1 MQPDFPQQAP
11 DTIVRQGRGHRTS
24 HTLVTAIV
32 LSIGLALVG
41 CSQDHP
47 PKPGEVQDEAMRVG
61 RTAQSFPAAA
71 EDYFRDMDGGYKLRN
86 AEGSYQEDK
95 LLSANAV
102 RGRNTWIVWT
112 GGNDRFW
119 DFMANNTFGAFDLLK
134 TLSSHG
140 SYATRDNRWAYLGLV
155 NEPCFEKATGPDPE
169 RWGLWLDKRITG
181 PGCPPDPFADAVKY
195 PGVKIGARGTVV
207 DKKNNKVLPVGSF
220 YGEPSGIVGLRLF
233 PNPDFDEK
241 AAKAWDAK
249 KFYEDRDYYQ
259 NNKLVRPYR
268 VGMSCAF
275 CHVGPSPTNPPNDFE
290 HPQWQNL
297 NSNPGAQ
304 YYWVDRIFVWNTR
317 PRQKPNEPTEN
328 ERNFIYQL
336 FHTSLPGTLD
346 TSLVSTDYINNPRT
360 MNAVY
365 SIAARLQPTRRWG
378 KETLAG
384 GELDNKQFGD
394 FPETKALAG
403 QYWDEATHTVWAARV
418 LKDGSDAV
426 GILGALNRV
435 YLNIG
440 LFSEEWLL
448 HFRPVIGGKKISPI
462 RIKDAQKNSAYWNAT
477 VQQTPDMARFFLDT
491 AKPDYLAEA
500 PGGAQYLTA
509 TEDVVTHGKL
519 LFADHCAACHSSKIP
534 PAPPERE
541 IDVGACDGGGN
552 GPNYLTCW
560 NRYWEWTKTDAFK
573 HEMRQLVL
581 APDFLDNNFLS
592 TERRVPVNLLETNL
606 CSALATN
613 AIKDN
618 IWDNFSSQSYKN
630 LPAVGSIDV
639 LHPVTGKPTP
649 YKMPAG
655 GLGYTRPASLVSL
668 WSTAP

>member
-1 MQPDFPQQAP
+1 
-11 DTIVRQGRGHRTS
+11 
-24 HTLVTAIV
+24 
-32 LSIGLALVG
+32 
-41 CSQDHP
+41 
-47 PKPGEVQDEAMRVG
+47 
-61 RTAQSFPAAA
+61 
-71 EDYFRDMDGGYKLRN
+71 
-86 AEGSYQEDK
+86 
-95 LLSANAV
+95 
-102 RGRNTWIVWT
+102 
-112 GGNDRFW
+112 
-119 DFMANNTFGAFDLLK
+119 
-134 TLSSHG
+134 
-140 SYATRDNRWAYLGLV
+140 
-155 NEPCFEKATGPDPE
+155 
-169 RWGLWLDKRITG
+169 
-181 PGCPPDPFADAVKY
+181 
-195 PGVKIGARGTVV
+195 
-207 DKKNNKVLPVGSF
+207 
-220 YGEPSGIVGLRLF
+220 
-233 PNPDFDEK
+233 
-241 AAKAWDAK
+241 
-249 KFYEDRDYYQ
+249 
-259 NNKLVRPYR
+259 
-268 VGMSCAF
+268 
-275 CHVGPSPTNPPNDFE
+275 
-290 HPQWQNL
+290 
-297 NSNPGAQ
+297 
-304 YYWVDRIFVWNTR
+304 
-317 PRQKPNEPTEN
+317 
-328 ERNFIYQL
+328 
-336 FHTSLPGTLD
+336 
-346 TSLVSTDYINNPRT
+346 

-668 WSTAP
+668 WSTAPFLQNNSVGTFYWQGTVEARMKSFDDSIHQMLWPERRRKDIDVIKALGLPESSALKDAPGYVYRTNAASCLQLPRGYLPDFLQEVVETRWFSHLLHRLLPWVFGESGDLEIGPIPKGTPVSLLTNLQLIPETDNLKEIVAHQAKIVKLLLRLKKDLKAIGSSCSEADLQDEAKLTQARNIFLQNDVIDQFVALSKCPDYVVNRGHYFGADLADNEKEDLIAYLKTF